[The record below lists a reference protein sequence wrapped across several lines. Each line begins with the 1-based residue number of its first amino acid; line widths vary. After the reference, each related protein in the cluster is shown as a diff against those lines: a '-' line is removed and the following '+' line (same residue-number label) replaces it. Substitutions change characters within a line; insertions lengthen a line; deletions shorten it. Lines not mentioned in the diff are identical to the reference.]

1 MPVLAPKNQSMVSRE
16 TRDASLAN
24 MIGVPHQDDDG
35 EKEKL
40 ARMAAEQLSGD
51 AAAPQA
57 VSAERALV
65 ASCLKKR
72 KLYKQLSGTDVPW
85 FPHDN
90 DMELLKEC
98 CWESGRPRWVIFGT
112 PAGGAGMHG
121 CLEMGTSVVALC
133 SDDHHREVLNRCM
146 MERAVE
152 TMVVGATVVFKD
164 DNLRTSAIYLN
175 LAPETPKKG
184 DDEDFETPKKETKKD
199 KKDKKEDNKKDKK
212 DQKKGK
218 KDHKDQK
225 KDKKDK
231 KKASSSSSSSKE
243 TSASSDSTSPTK
255 KKKTK

>member
-1 MPVLAPKNQSMVSRE
+1 MYKYDP
-16 TRDASLAN
+16 
-24 MIGVPHQDDDG
+24 
-35 EKEKL
+35 EKYL
-40 ARMAAEQLSGD
+40 
-51 AAAPQA
+51 
-57 VSAERALV
+57 
-65 ASCLKKR
+65 
-72 KLYKQLSGTDVPW
+72 PW

-90 DMELLKEC
+90 HEDVLKELVH
-98 CWESGRPRWVIFGT
+98 EAGRPRWVIFGT
-112 PAGGAGMHG
+112 PAGGAGLQG
-121 CLEMGTSVVALC
+121 CLEMGSSVVALC
-133 SDDHHREVLNRCM
+133 SDDNHREVLKRCM
-146 MERAVE
+146 LERAVE
-152 TMVVGATVVFKD
+152 MMVVGATVVFKD